1 MSYARGTIVAIATL
15 IAGVVIGGIGFLRF
29 AQQAA
34 SANNALMLE
43 VAGRQASG
51 TLAGQD
57 ATLAAP
63 VAASMLSGIVFAIGT
78 PLGWLATYL
87 TVTGLVRSVSAAVG
101 ETHGD
106 PLIAGMRAVVR
117 SLKRR
122 RATRAAIE
130 SQAALAGPEVADRVV
145 EPSRLGLSGIDLVVV
160 ASRPKPD
167 WTPGTVLECG
177 DRWLRVGDAVERTL
191 PQGLRTLYPLV
202 EMRELD
208 VFRRVIPYD
217 LPATLK

>member
-1 MSYARGTIVAIATL
+1 LSYGRGTIAAIATL
-15 IAGVVIGGIGFLRF
+15 IAGVVIGGIGFLKF

-51 TLAGQD
+51 TLGGQD
-57 ATLAAP
+57 ISGAAP
-63 VAASMLSGIVFAIGT
+63 VAATMLSGITFAIAT

-87 TVTGLVRSVSAAVG
+87 TVTGLVRSVSAAIG
-101 ETHGD
+101 ETQGD
-106 PLIAGMRAVVR
+106 PLIAGVRRAVW
-117 SLKRR
+117 SFKRR
-122 RATRAAIE
+122 RTTQAAVE
-130 SQAALAGPEVADRVV
+130 AHAALAGPEVADRVV
-145 EPSRLGLSGIDLVVV
+145 EPSRLGLTGADLVVV

-167 WTPGTVLECG
+167 WTPGTVLDCG
-177 DRWLRVGDAVERTL
+177 DRWLRVGDALERTL

-217 LPATLK
+217 LPAKLK

>member
-1 MSYARGTIVAIATL
+1 LSYARGTIVAIATL
-15 IAGVVIGGIGFLRF
+15 IAGIVIGGIGFLQF

-34 SANNALMLE
+34 SANNTLMLE
-43 VAGRQASG
+43 IASRQASG
-51 TLAGQD
+51 SLGGQD
-57 ATLAAP
+57 VSGAAP
-63 VAASMLSGIVFAIGT
+63 VALTMLSGIAFAIGT

-87 TVTGLVRSVSAAVG
+87 TVTGLVRTLSAAVG

-106 PLIAGMRAVVR
+106 PLIAGTRRAVR
-117 SLKRR
+117 AFKRR
-122 RATRAAIE
+122 RAARAAVE
-130 SQAALAGPEVADRVV
+130 SHAALAGPEVADRVV

-167 WTPGTVLECG
+167 WTPGTVLDCG

-208 VFRRVIPYD
+208 VFRRVVPYD